1 MITVMEQST
10 PRMLAVRAS
19 GKLTDDDYR
28 DVWIPALEKV
38 IGENGKADALL
49 YMDEGFEGWEL
60 KAMWDDARFGMAH
73 RKDFRR
79 LAVVGGPDWV
89 RWGVK
94 LGELLMDCE
103 VKLYPPEK
111 LDQALEWVSA

>member
-10 PRMLAVRAS
+10 PKMLAVRAS
-19 GKLTDDDYR
+19 DRLTDEDYR
-28 DVWIPALEKV
+28 EVWIPALEKL
-38 IGENGKADALL
+38 INDNGKADALF
-49 YMDEGFEGWEL
+49 YMDADFTGWDVM
-60 KAMWDDARFGMAH
+60 AAWDDAKFGLAH

-79 LAVVGGPDWV
+79 LAVVGGPNWV

-103 VKLYPPEK
+103 IRLYPPEK
-111 LDQALEWVSA
+111 LGQALEWVTS

>member
-1 MITVMEQST
+1 MINIMDEST
-10 PRMLAVRAS
+10 PKMLAVKATD
-19 GKLTDDDYR
+19 KLSDADYR

-38 IGENGKADALL
+38 IKANGRADALL
-49 YMDEGFEGWEL
+49 YMAPGFKGWEL
-60 KAMWDDARFGMAH
+60 KAMWDDARFGMEH
-73 RKDFRR
+73 RKHFRR

-103 VKLYPPEK
+103 VKLYPSEK
-111 LDQALEWVSA
+111 LPEALAWVTA